1 VLGAIQ
7 QNYGIDYR
15 RTLAQVITSN
25 AGVGVAPN
33 VFTAAG

>member
-1 VLGAIQ
+1 VLSAIQ

-15 RTLAQVITSN
+15 RTLAQVITAN
-25 AGVGVAPN
+25 TGVGVAPN